1 MWGCACI
8 TEIKTK
14 LSTVAV
20 TLVHNSRHN
29 GVGSELKVGSRL
41 NIRNL
46 DKQNKKKKVIFMS
59 NFAKKKVEVTELRVF
74 DCTCSSQK
82 WQLIRSL

>member
-1 MWGCACI
+1 MSNTNVLYLYIMWGCACI

-29 GVGSELKVGSRL
+29 GVGSELKVEARL
-41 NIRNL
+41 IIRNL
-46 DKQNKKKKVIFMS
+46 DKQKKRKKGYIYV
-59 NFAKKKVEVTELRVF
+59 
-74 DCTCSSQK
+74 
-82 WQLIRSL
+82 